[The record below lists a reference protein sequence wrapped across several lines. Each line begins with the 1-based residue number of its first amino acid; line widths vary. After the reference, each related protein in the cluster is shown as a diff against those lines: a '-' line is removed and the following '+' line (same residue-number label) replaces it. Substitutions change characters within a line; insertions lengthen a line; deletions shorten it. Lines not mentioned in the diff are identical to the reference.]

1 MKPVHYTYLCRVWDN
16 GPQEKSVCFNKVRSI
31 PASFTKQLKAG
42 VSQYLQWNIKHN
54 EMQRMHECYKFFHLH
69 IRLVSFQRLKITP
82 GIPIFTCHP
91 TFLKVGKLI
100 DLTFGDIFYPLYIP
114 INFHR
119 AGTGKIAAKFPHVD
133 NSSVERLRKTCNTKS
148 ISAWEGKGMD
158 TDVICTEDGKANKKG
173 RT

>member
-1 MKPVHYTYLCRVWDN
+1 MKPVHYTYLCRVWNN
-16 GPQEKSVCFNKVRSI
+16 GPQEKSVCFSKVRSI

-42 VSQYLQWNIKHN
+42 VSQYLQWNIKHITC
-54 EMQRMHECYKFFHLH
+54 MHPLHFIKFFHLL
-69 IRLVSFQRLKITP
+69 ICLVNFQQLKITL

-100 DLTFGDIFYPLYIP
+100 DVTFGDIFYPLYIP

-119 AGTGKIAAKFPHVD
+119 AGTGKIATKFRHVVS
-133 NSSVERLRKTCNTKS
+133 SSVERLRKTCNTKS

-158 TDVICTEDGKANKKG
+158 TDVICTEDGKANRKG